1 MIEGRHRRT
10 IERDSSR
17 ETEVKTKNRGAALA
31 LLCVMAGATQAQ
43 DLPKWLT
50 DAKAREVRLAEPI
63 DVASADGWLRTKVHG
78 ALKQEIVQNDGAY
91 DISIA
96 LGEDVTV
103 SCVVLRGSRDLAA
116 LLERTAKASLEGAN
130 EERGTVEARVVEASD
145 AGSVGP
151 NPYMSLQ
158 WLYRVD
164 LKGEKRVGALKQ
176 YAAALD
182 DAVVFC
188 AHDDLGYS
196 RTFEAV
202 TRTLTTH
209 LRTGGEPAPR
219 PYFREVSVVSL
230 DGTRV
235 GVATTTMTKDADGDT
250 KVVNASALL
259 LQTAPGQLV
268 AQDVSDVQW
277 VRPDGTL
284 INAVQVK
291 SSNGAMSEDM
301 ALKQQDGEGDGE
313 HRWKVSG
320 TISGKQIDV
329 ELQGAPSSYV
339 AQAKARRALMAQ
351 ASPVGAS
358 TDALTW
364 TSLDLTRLLS
374 ARSTVLAPVGTD
386 HYAVREEVGGVAI
399 EAVLDKQTGTM
410 VSAKMPLGPR
420 TMNFERLYRHGDF

>member
-1 MIEGRHRRT
+1 
-10 IERDSSR
+10 
-17 ETEVKTKNRGAALA
+17 VKTKNRGAALA
-31 LLCVMAGATQAQ
+31 LLCVMVGATQAQ

-50 DAKAREVRLAEPI
+50 DAKAREARLAEPI

-78 ALKQEIVQNDGAY
+78 ALKQEIVENDETY
-91 DISIA
+91 EINIA
-96 LGEDVTV
+96 VEEDVIV

-116 LLERTAKASLEGAN
+116 LLARTAKATFEEIQKNNGA
-130 EERGTVEARVVEASD
+130 VEARVVEASD
-145 AGSVGP
+145 AGAVGP

-164 LKGEKRVGALKQ
+164 LKGEKQVGALKQ

-209 LRTGGEPAPR
+209 LRTRGAA
-219 PYFREVSVVSL
+219 VSAVSL

-301 ALKQQDGEGDGE
+301 ALKQQDGE
-313 HRWKVSG
+313 HRWQVSG

>member
-1 MIEGRHRRT
+1 M
-10 IERDSSR
+10 
-17 ETEVKTKNRGAALA
+17 A

-50 DAKAREVRLAEPI
+50 DAKAREARLAEPV

-78 ALKQEIVQNDGAY
+78 ALKQEIVENDETY
-91 DISIA
+91 EINIA
-96 LGEDVTV
+96 VEEDVIV

-116 LLERTAKASLEGAN
+116 LLARTAKASLEGAN
-130 EERGTVEARVVEASD
+130 ENRGTVEARVVEASD

-209 LRTGGEPAPR
+209 LRTGGAAVQPA
-219 PYFREVSVVSL
+219 YFREVSVVSL

-268 AQDVSDVQW
+268 SQDVSDVQW

-301 ALKQQDGEGDGE
+301 ALKQQDGE
-313 HRWKVSG
+313 HRWQVSG